1 MCTSHKLGEI
11 MEAEE
16 SGKKKKCSEIS
27 KDSYSALEVYNTKP
41 ETVNCVKHKK
51 AKPVLGLMLFPSQ
64 IY

>member
-1 MCTSHKLGEI
+1 